1 MTRQRDVR
9 CCALQVMY
17 QLDAGLDP
25 AEQDTREVLL
35 HSLVESPGDEKVH
48 SDGVAL
54 GMDAWSNHDE
64 ADQAVADLAPEW
76 PTYRQP
82 MIDRNLLRL
91 AIHEIRQAVTPP
103 KVAVNEAVELAK
115 VYGSEQTPMF
125 INGILDRILKSY
137 LGDQQLLAEGTED

>member
-9 CCALQVMY
+9 SCALQVMY

-25 AEQDTREVLL
+25 AAEPTRKALL
-35 HSLVESPGDEKVH
+35 DSLEESPGDASIHADAV
-48 SDGVAL
+48 GL
-54 GMDAWSNHDE
+54 GLDAWSNHDE
-64 ADQAVADLAPEW
+64 ADKAVADLAPEW

-91 AIHEIRQAVTPP
+91 AIHEIRHAGTPP

-125 INGILDRILKSY
+125 INGILDRILKAH
-137 LGDQQLLAEGTED
+137 LGDQQLMVEGTED